1 MAVVGEQCN
10 NAETKI
16 KIMLN
21 EELLMQFAEKA
32 ACALVERD
40 IKEMSVDEIKEIIID
55 AFDEDLQ

>member
-1 MAVVGEQCN
+1 
-10 NAETKI
+10 
-16 KIMLN
+16 MLN